1 MNYFFDCPYC
11 SQSFEVDSELAGLNC
26 ACTGCGEVFVVPT
39 PPKDE
44 GRSVSNRLDDQDDL
58 RPEVWMPDD
67 GELIRDG
74 TLLPESEG
82 GVGAAQDPLS
92 AQYAGDAV
100 IGDRIVPV
108 NFVPTGMEAISE
120 VYGMIP
126 EPSPDPH
133 ASRDDLPA
141 EVSVRR
147 VTPMMIESSASHR
160 ADLRTGIIRTR
171 REETVQSWNP
181 TRDSISSGW
190 KYALLGIALGVSI
203 GAGGV
208 GMLKRKR
215 QDTFS
220 EGTAMNGVKG
230 LGVEGQARQAESR
243 PTAETSSVSDK
254 FPDGFLGIKFG
265 SRIDYIADRVTWAKE
280 GENLHKPAMLADEKV
295 QAVLIP
301 DHEGRLTV
309 GAYVRI
315 SDAADSES
323 VPFLE
328 WALTV
333 QDAISSK
340 FGRPSSVHVVKNA
353 ATELDIIRKIRSGDD
368 FYECIWEDPYA
379 QCVVTLTVSGRSTRL
394 LVFRLEYKSIPL
406 TKRYLDRKMEP
417 KSN

>member
-1 MNYFFDCPYC
+1 
-11 SQSFEVDSELAGLNC
+11 
-26 ACTGCGEVFVVPT
+26 
-39 PPKDE
+39 
-44 GRSVSNRLDDQDDL
+44 
-58 RPEVWMPDD
+58 
-67 GELIRDG
+67 
-74 TLLPESEG
+74 
-82 GVGAAQDPLS
+82 
-92 AQYAGDAV
+92 
-100 IGDRIVPV
+100 
-108 NFVPTGMEAISE
+108 MEAISE

-126 EPSPDPH
+126 EPSPEHP
-133 ASRDDLPA
+133 ASRDDSPA
-141 EVSVRR
+141 EVPVRR
-147 VTPMMIESSASHR
+147 VTPMMIENSASNR
-160 ADLRTGIIRTR
+160 TDLLTGIIRTR
-171 REETVQSWNP
+171 REEAVQSSNP
-181 TRDSISSGW
+181 PRDSIGSGW

-208 GMLKRKR
+208 GMLKRK
-215 QDTFS
+215 QQGAFS
-220 EGTAMNGVKG
+220 QATPSNGVVG
-230 LGVEGQARQAESR
+230 HGVDGQVGQAESR
-243 PTAETSSVSDK
+243 TATETSSVSDK

-315 SDAADSES
+315 SDAVDSES

-353 ATELDIIRKIRSGDD
+353 ATEIDIIRKIRSEHD

-379 QCVVTLTVSGRSTRL
+379 QCVVTLSVSGRSTRL

-406 TKRYLDRKMEP
+406 TKKYLDRKIEP
-417 KSN
+417 KSK